1 MVLAEH
7 HVQALH
13 TVINNFRELLIQ
25 CYAIHGEELGPEGP
39 VLTEAREAM
48 AAIEAL
54 TK

>member
-13 TVINNFRELLIQ
+13 TVVDNFAYLLRK
-25 CYAIHGEELGPEGP
+25 CGEENADNVPT
-39 VLTEAREAM
+39 VVAAREAM